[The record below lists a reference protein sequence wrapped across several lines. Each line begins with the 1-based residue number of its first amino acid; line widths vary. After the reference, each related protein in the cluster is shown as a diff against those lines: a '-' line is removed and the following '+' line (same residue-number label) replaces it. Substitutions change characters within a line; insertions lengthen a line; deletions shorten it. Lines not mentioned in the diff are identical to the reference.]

1 MSARDLTVEE
11 RAIARALR
19 RHSAHPA
26 LIGEIAQVLGPGDP
40 AAFRSAASN
49 WHPWFEDSPAG
60 REARGRWIEGGK
72 LG

>member
-1 MSARDLTVEE
+1 VSVRGLTAKE
-11 RAIARALR
+11 RGIARALR

-26 LIGEIAQVLGPGDP
+26 LIGQIARVLDPGDP
-40 AAFRSAASN
+40 VAFRSAAAS

-60 REARGRWIEGGK
+60 REARRRWIEAGQ

>member
-1 MSARDLTVEE
+1 VSARDLTAKE
-11 RAIARALR
+11 RGIARALR
-19 RHSAHPA
+19 QHSAHPA
-26 LIGEIAQVLGPGDP
+26 LIGEIARVLDPADP

-60 REARGRWIEGGK
+60 REARRRWIERGK

>member
-1 MSARDLTVEE
+1 VSARHLTAEE
-11 RAIARALR
+11 RRIACALR
-19 RHSAHPA
+19 RHSAHPT
-26 LIGEIAQVLGPGDP
+26 LIGEIAQVLGPDDP

-60 REARGRWIEGGK
+60 RDARWRWIEGGQ